1 MTETPPPEENL
12 AEEFHQLGKN
22 LAEVLRGAWESPE
35 RRKLQQEIAN
45 GLSDLSNMMRT
56 EAEHIRESPTGQR
69 MKADAEELRERIRTG
84 EVESKVRQDLLA
96 ALRFINDQLRKAT
109 EHWSSQE
116 ESSPPDE
123 PGTEA
128 DS

>member
-1 MTETPPPEENL
+1 MTENPSPEENL
-12 AEEFHQLGKN
+12 GEEFRQLGKN

-35 RRKLQQEIAN
+35 RKKLQQEIAN
-45 GLSDLSNMMRT
+45 GLSDLSDLMRT

-96 ALRFINDQLRKAT
+96 ALRLINDQLRKAS
-109 EHWSSQE
+109 EHWSKT
-116 ESSPPDE
+116 ESDQTDAPS
-123 PGTEA
+123 TEA

>member
-1 MTETPPPEENL
+1 MNDSLPPEENL
-12 AEEFHQLGKN
+12 GEEFRQLGKN

-35 RRKLQQEIAN
+35 RKKLQQEIADS
-45 GLSDLSNMMRT
+45 LSDLSNMMRT

-69 MKADAEELRERIRTG
+69 VKADAEDLRERIRTG

-96 ALRFINDQLRKAT
+96 ALRLINDQLRKAS
-109 EHWSSQE
+109 EHWSKK
-116 ESSPPDE
+116 ESDPSDE
-123 PGTEA
+123 APTEA